1 MSRLT
6 LALGLALLALE
17 TALAVWI
24 VATSEQVGAD
34 SFGIAVPAGV
44 VFVVSG
50 LVALARRPENRTGM
64 YLAAVGYIWLLSALA
79 DSGDA
84 WLFTVGLLV
93 ASLVWVPFGALVLSY
108 PTGRLE
114 SHPERALPIVAG
126 VLLVGTTLIELLFDL
141 TPAPERCETCPESAI
156 FVADIPALVAV
167 ARLLAAVGSL
177 ALIVTV
183 IAILARRWQ
192 RATPALRRLLS
203 PVLGA
208 ASATLVAAGLFVIA
222 DQVSGVA
229 AEDLLVLFYVVFTTV
244 PLAFLYGI
252 LRTRLAR
259 SSVAEVV
266 MALENGVP
274 LRDALATALGDP
286 SVEIAFR
293 LDPRDGVG
301 GTGWVD
307 PQGRPVPDPVTTP
320 GRAVRFV
327 DRNGARVAALTCD
340 DSLLHEPELVETVMA
355 AAGLAISNE
364 RLQAELRAEIRLAD
378 MLTGTSPALLT
389 TVDTEGRLLTANPAA
404 VAVSGY
410 DDASQVLG
418 RAFWDVFIADDER
431 EEMVG
436 RFGAAAPDFPPSEYE
451 NAFTNARG
459 ESRVVYWRSAPV
471 LGEDGSVVRIVAG
484 GLDITERMRREEEAR
499 AVAERLSAVIESA
512 PVAIVEVDNEQRVRG
527 WNPAAERIFGWSAEE
542 VVGRRTPLIPPGREG
557 EFREII
563 DEGLRGA
570 ARTGFETTR
579 LRKDGT
585 LVDVELSTAP
595 IRNADG
601 DVVGQ
606 LAVLSDITER
616 NRLEQEKERERV
628 FLNAIANTAPSILCL
643 IDDRGVVQD
652 RATNVAFE
660 RTLGYDPDDT
670 GGHVF
675 WERYVT
681 PQHADE
687 VRELVERVVGGE
699 PQPEHDHRWTTR
711 DGRELLIAWTCTP
724 LPRIDERRLFLIS
737 GVDVTERMERE
748 IEAGRQRDLLRAIT
762 EAASSFLVTVDP
774 NGVVVQQNN
783 NRAFLTTFGWSED
796 EIVGRSFLGLVGRE
810 DDYIARM
817 AIANAAK
824 GIPQPERES
833 VWLARTGEER
843 IVAWTARHV
852 LDPDGRSLAL
862 VSGTD
867 VTVRRRQE
875 EELRASRARILEA
888 EDRARRKL
896 ERNLHDGA
904 QQRLVALSIALRLAE
919 SKLGGGDPGSAAEVL
934 ATAREELVQ
943 ALEELRELAR
953 GIHPAVLTDR
963 GLEPALEAVA
973 TRSPVPVELH
983 VEAEPL
989 PEAVEAAVYYVV
1001 AEALTNIAKY
1011 AGASVASVTV
1021 EQDDE
1026 TVVVEVSD
1034 DGAGGADPA
1043 AGSGLR
1049 GLADRVAAL
1058 DGVLLVESEPGRGTT
1073 IRAEVPVRPSDAART
1088 TSWWRDE
1095 TETLVDS

>member
-1 MSRLT
+1 LSRLT
-6 LALGLALLALE
+6 LAFGLALLALE

-24 VATSEQVGAD
+24 TATSEQVGTD
-34 SFGIAVPAGV
+34 SFAIAIPAGV
-44 VFVVSG
+44 VFVISG
-50 LVALARRPENRTGM
+50 LVALLRRPENRTGL
-64 YLAAVGYIWLLSALA
+64 YLAAVGYIWLLGALA
-79 DSGDA
+79 DSGDS
-84 WLFTVGLLV
+84 WLFTLGLLI
-93 ASLVWVPFGALVLSY
+93 AGLVWVPFGALVLSY

-114 SHPERALPIVAG
+114 TRLERALPVTAGIV
-126 VLLVGTTLIELLFDL
+126 LTGTTLIEVLFDV
-141 TPAPERCETCPESAI
+141 TPAPDRCEACPESAL
-156 FVADIPALVAV
+156 FVTDRPELVTA
-167 ARLLAAVGSL
+167 ARILAAVASL
-177 ALIVTV
+177 ALIVVV
-183 IAILARRWQ
+183 IGILTRRWQ

-222 DQVSGVA
+222 DQVSDVA

-244 PLAFLYGI
+244 PLAFLFGI

-266 MALENGVP
+266 MALESGVP

-286 SVEIAFR
+286 TVEIAFR
-293 LDPRDGVG
+293 LDPRDVVD

-307 PQGRPVPDPVTTP
+307 PQGRSVPGPVESP

-340 DSLLHEPELVETVMA
+340 ASLLHEPELVDAVMA

-389 TVDTEGRLLTANPAA
+389 TVDTQGRLLTANPAA
-404 VAVSGY
+404 VAASGH
-410 DDASQVLG
+410 DDASEVLG
-418 RAFWDVFIADDER
+418 RFFWEIFIAEVER
-431 EEMVG
+431 EEMVA
-436 RFGAAAPDFPPSEYE
+436 RFAAAAPDFPLSEYE

-459 ESRVVYWRSAPV
+459 EDRVIYWRSAPV
-471 LGEDGSVVRIVAG
+471 LGEDGTVVRLVAG
-484 GLDITERMRREEEAR
+484 GLDITERKRREEEAR
-499 AVAERLSAVIESA
+499 AGAERLRAVIEGA
-512 PVAIVEVDNEQRVRG
+512 PVAIVEVDNRQRVQG
-527 WNPAAERIFGWSAEE
+527 WNPAAERIFGWKAED
-542 VVGRRTPLIPPGREG
+542 VIGARTPLIPPEREH

-563 DEGLRGA
+563 DEGIGGG
-570 ARTGFETTR
+570 ARTGYETKR
-579 LRKDGT
+579 LRSDGT

-601 DVVGQ
+601 TVVGQ
-606 LAVLSDITER
+606 MAVLSDITER
-616 NRLEQEKERERV
+616 NRLEEEKERERV

-643 IDDRGVVQD
+643 IDDHGVVQD
-652 RATNVAFE
+652 RATNLAFE
-660 RTLGYDPDDT
+660 RTLGYETDDT

-675 WERYVT
+675 WERYVA
-681 PQHADE
+681 PEHAAE
-687 VRELVERVVGGE
+687 VRDLVERVVGGE
-699 PQPEHDHRWTTR
+699 TLPEHDHRWTTH

-724 LPRIDERRLFLIS
+724 LPRIDERRLLLIS

-748 IEAGRQRDLLRAIT
+748 IEVGRQRDLLRAIT
-762 EAASSFLVTVDP
+762 EAASSFLVTVNP
-774 NGVVVQQNN
+774 NGVVVPQNN
-783 NRAFLTTFGWSED
+783 NRAFLTTFGWSEE

-817 AIANAAK
+817 AIANAAN

-833 VWLARTGEER
+833 VWLDRDGEER
-843 IVAWTARHV
+843 TVAWTARHV
-852 LDPDGRSLAL
+852 LDPGGQSLTL

-888 EDRARRKL
+888 EDQARRKL

-904 QQRLVALSIALRLAE
+904 QQRLVALSISLRLAE
-919 SKLGGGDPGSAAEVL
+919 SKLGGGDPCAAASVL
-934 ATAREELVQ
+934 ASAREELMQ

-973 TRSPVPVELH
+973 TRAPIPVELDVAGEH
-983 VEAEPL
+983 L
-989 PEAVEAAVYYVV
+989 PKAVEAAIYFVV
-1001 AEALTNIAKY
+1001 AESLTNVAKY
-1011 AGASVASVTV
+1011 AQATSASVTV
-1021 EQDDE
+1021 ERE
-1026 TVVVEVSD
+1026 NGTVVVEVSD
-1034 DGAGGADPA
+1034 DGLGGADPA
-1043 AGSGLR
+1043 GGTGLR

-1058 DGVLLVESEPGRGTT
+1058 DGVLLVESSPGNGTT
-1073 IRAEVPVRPSDAART
+1073 IRAEIPLVRVEART
-1088 TSWWRDE
+1088 ASLPRDQAG
-1095 TETLVDS
+1095 TLVDS